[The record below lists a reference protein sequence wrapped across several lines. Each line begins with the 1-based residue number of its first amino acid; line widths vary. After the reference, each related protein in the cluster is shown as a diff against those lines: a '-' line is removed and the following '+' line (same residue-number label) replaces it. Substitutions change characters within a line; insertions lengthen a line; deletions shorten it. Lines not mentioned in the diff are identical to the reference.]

1 MIDFSQYLILFV
13 VSTILAG
20 FCVLAYDKIIV
31 GKVPYK
37 LLQEETIQEILSCL
51 QLEPKQTIVDLGCGD
66 GRVLIEAVRLQPKLK
81 CIGVE
86 KAVFPYLLARYK
98 TKNYK
103 NIKIFRRD
111 VRQYDIAKS
120 DIVFA
125 YLLPSLLNDLAPNF
139 RQSISNDNQL
149 VTVQYKP
156 NDFDPS
162 LECKLKNKSEF
173 ADRWYLYHN

>member
-1 MIDFSQYLILFV
+1 MIDFSQYLVLFI
-13 VSTILAG
+13 VSSILAG

-37 LLQEETIQEILSCL
+37 LLRDTTIQEILSYI
-51 QLEPKQTIVDLGCGD
+51 QLKPKQNIIDLGCGD

-81 CIGVE
+81 CIGIE
-86 KAVFPYLLARYK
+86 KAIFPYLLARYK
-98 TKNYK
+98 TRNYK
-103 NIKIFRRD
+103 NIKIYRKD
-111 VRQYDIAKS
+111 VRQYDITKS

-125 YLLPSLLNDLAPNF
+125 YLLPSLLNDLSSKLRRAV
-139 RQSISNDNQL
+139 SNGNQL
-149 VTVQYKP
+149 VTVQYQP
-156 NDFDPS
+156 DDFDPS